1 MSLNPLNELKRRLE
15 DDTTALPKR
24 LCLARNVVHSHYF
37 PAAPKERVVA
47 EWLNGLTKL
56 NKLNGGEL
64 KSITGWL
71 SAGDGLSSDLKSKLI
86 QCNPLKLEEV
96 QSILDFVEN
105 EKISKQ
111 VTEHIDENLIISVT
125 LLQTLSTQNEDRT
138 KINALI
144 QRILKNLVK
153 HYKESKK
160 KLEFIIKFLDGKNL
174 ETIFGLLD
182 TDNHNSIIE
191 VCQNIL
197 FPVNKK
203 SFFVS
208 FLQTLIRKDNIDDLI
223 AEKGDNIQS
232 VLKIMSA
239 FFEFPSN
246 RTTKDHN
253 FLCNFVD
260 VFVSCFQGENQ
271 LIFAFYIMVSNSLN
285 MPQNYLTP
293 NSAMPSIIFEENNDK
308 IKRSIFLRM
317 LKILLQ
323 NEVDITTRLTDTFG
337 EKISKAET
345 RKNFSMFIQGVLM
358 GLLKLEGKPDKTTM
372 NIINTA
378 LKLDPM
384 LIEQKMDQILPP
396 IMAAKKN
403 SSAIMETYTSMLKCL
418 LQTLFKLSRGTSFIT
433 QILPNVKLILEASN
447 TEQFGLI
454 QKKDDS
460 EKIKSKIITG
470 NDVMP
475 KECVDM
481 YGKWTSEL
489 MFRQNS
495 ELLVS
500 LQKDFEIH
508 CLMMLEEGFVSPSII
523 TLCEVLSAILSSF
536 FENSK
541 MADHTVPR
549 HIAEDFWNS
558 YRKFENECLK
568 KLGECVLKLNY
579 CLNLKYGNIKVDVRT
594 DSGCDIYD
602 FNAILPCLSGEQ
614 WATLAGKVKDEA
626 RVLLDHLVASKV
638 LASELLASQSQDNE
652 SSNKS
657 YLIKQ
662 LTSSDVLENEIY
674 IKKIVFANLQKSQA
688 KQLAKHLVKL
698 CINEEDTDVLERNSA
713 LNNRILLNAL
723 VIDTLK
729 NTIKC
734 FDNTEALSKAMT
746 KTDFD
751 LTLFLK
757 NVDVKDLFSQIRMHT
772 EETDVSKCVQVLKQ
786 LPIYY
791 LEEKYQL
798 ISLFVLLLVKNSS
811 SKKLKRIV
819 DNILQSLY
827 ELSPKNPDLY
837 KIFPVDFIFSFEDKT
852 VIDLLTLKIKT
863 SNNLLLL
870 KSTLETGVKKVKTDS
885 AIVKNIVQIL
895 LAKQTS
901 TNTSSIEYFCDPVF
915 QISCLILP
923 IIAKEKKAIT
933 TSAFRS
939 ILANL
944 QEKIHKAML
953 DAFKNIDF
961 GRNSSLLAN
970 QTGNPEDSM
979 VVSDNTMAALNA
991 MEAYSL
997 TLSKYCETNDTGEI
1011 KNLEC
1016 LWSGLEFF
1024 MQNAS
1029 SIHLL
1034 NVVLRYIKKLE
1045 THDLFKDK
1053 DKLFLQIWRS
1063 LRDRLLIVHDHRQ
1076 KGRMSEN
1083 CLENIGVALKFL
1095 WELSSVE
1102 CFGKHF
1108 VGDLS
1113 NLATIKDVQT
1123 LKEDESATTI
1133 LTSHRVAKYL
1143 STQCLKANI
1152 IGPKCA
1158 ALSKLMYRI
1167 SKNLRHWIQDNF
1179 EYSLELKGE
1188 KIVREEKEI
1197 LVEDAACDLLTN
1209 GLEILSEVI
1218 FASKRITLDYKFL
1231 DSIFELQHLIHCILG
1246 CNTKRIRCTV
1256 SWPAFFKLYRGSLT
1270 AQLDRQVEDKMA
1282 EAAHSIEKLTD
1293 SICKK
1298 KTHIS
1303 RLAAYTVADI
1313 SSWIE
1318 RTAPSKMVR
1327 QHLENSVVLLI
1338 QASDSTHA
1346 MAFLRRALAGS
1357 PGQMTMTNLYSMYKS
1372 YVKQLKRRLEDDTTA
1387 LPKRLCLARNV
1398 VHSHYFPAAPKER
1411 VVAEWL
1417 NGLTK
1422 LNKLN
1427 GGELKSITGWLSA
1440 GNDVMPKECV
1450 DMYGKWTSEL
1460 MFRQNSELLVSL
1472 QKDFEIHCLMML
1484 EEGFVSPS
1492 IITLCEVL
1500 SAILSSFFENS
1511 KMADHTVP
1519 RHIAEDFWNSYRK
1532 FENEC
1537 LKKLGECVLKLNYA
1551 SGVTVSDACKT
1562 TYEEIKKDKKHRYV
1576 VFYIRDEKQIDVETV
1591 GERNA
1596 EYDQFLE
1603 HLQQGGTGECRYG
1616 LFDFEYTHQCQG
1628 TSEASKKQKLFLMS
1642 SFDALKKSL
1651 VGVQKYIQATDLSE
1665 ASQEAVEEKLRATDR
1680 Q

>member
-86 QCNPLKLEEV
+86 QIVSEFVQCNPLKLEEV

-579 CLNLKYGNIKVDVRT
+579 NPPLMKSFLQLCVSFSRLKCLNLKYGNIKVDVRT

-1024 MQNAS
+1024 MQNAIQTVQNPESKNPHIES

-1270 AQLDRQVEDKMA
+1270 VLNSLLVARAEILEDRWPCYLQCYRALVFCLCERASSQAQLDRQVEDKMA

-1357 PGQMTMTNLYSMYKS
+1357 PGQMTMTNLYSMYKRYHK
-1372 YVKQLKRRLEDDTTA
+1372 YV
-1387 LPKRLCLARNV
+1387 
-1398 VHSHYFPAAPKER
+1398 
-1411 VVAEWL
+1411 
-1417 NGLTK
+1417 
-1422 LNKLN
+1422 
-1427 GGELKSITGWLSA
+1427 
-1440 GNDVMPKECV
+1440 GN
-1450 DMYGKWTSEL
+1450 
-1460 MFRQNSELLVSL
+1460 
-1472 QKDFEIHCLMML
+1472 
-1484 EEGFVSPS
+1484 
-1492 IITLCEVL
+1492 
-1500 SAILSSFFENS
+1500 A
-1511 KMADHTVP
+1511 
-1519 RHIAEDFWNSYRK
+1519 
-1532 FENEC
+1532 
-1537 LKKLGECVLKLNYA
+1537 
-1551 SGVTVSDACKT
+1551 
-1562 TYEEIKKDKKHRYV
+1562 
-1576 VFYIRDEKQIDVETV
+1576 
-1591 GERNA
+1591 
-1596 EYDQFLE
+1596 
-1603 HLQQGGTGECRYG
+1603 
-1616 LFDFEYTHQCQG
+1616 
-1628 TSEASKKQKLFLMS
+1628 
-1642 SFDALKKSL
+1642 
-1651 VGVQKYIQATDLSE
+1651 
-1665 ASQEAVEEKLRATDR
+1665 
-1680 Q
+1680 

>member
-86 QCNPLKLEEV
+86 QIVSEFVQCNPLKLEEV

-579 CLNLKYGNIKVDVRT
+579 
-594 DSGCDIYD
+594 
-602 FNAILPCLSGEQ
+602 
-614 WATLAGKVKDEA
+614 
-626 RVLLDHLVASKV
+626 
-638 LASELLASQSQDNE
+638 
-652 SSNKS
+652 
-657 YLIKQ
+657 
-662 LTSSDVLENEIY
+662 
-674 IKKIVFANLQKSQA
+674 
-688 KQLAKHLVKL
+688 
-698 CINEEDTDVLERNSA
+698 
-713 LNNRILLNAL
+713 
-723 VIDTLK
+723 
-729 NTIKC
+729 
-734 FDNTEALSKAMT
+734 
-746 KTDFD
+746 
-751 LTLFLK
+751 
-757 NVDVKDLFSQIRMHT
+757 
-772 EETDVSKCVQVLKQ
+772 
-786 LPIYY
+786 
-791 LEEKYQL
+791 
-798 ISLFVLLLVKNSS
+798 
-811 SKKLKRIV
+811 
-819 DNILQSLY
+819 
-827 ELSPKNPDLY
+827 
-837 KIFPVDFIFSFEDKT
+837 
-852 VIDLLTLKIKT
+852 
-863 SNNLLLL
+863 
-870 KSTLETGVKKVKTDS
+870 
-885 AIVKNIVQIL
+885 
-895 LAKQTS
+895 
-901 TNTSSIEYFCDPVF
+901 
-915 QISCLILP
+915 
-923 IIAKEKKAIT
+923 
-933 TSAFRS
+933 
-939 ILANL
+939 
-944 QEKIHKAML
+944 
-953 DAFKNIDF
+953 
-961 GRNSSLLAN
+961 
-970 QTGNPEDSM
+970 
-979 VVSDNTMAALNA
+979 
-991 MEAYSL
+991 
-997 TLSKYCETNDTGEI
+997 
-1011 KNLEC
+1011 
-1016 LWSGLEFF
+1016 
-1024 MQNAS
+1024 
-1029 SIHLL
+1029 
-1034 NVVLRYIKKLE
+1034 
-1045 THDLFKDK
+1045 
-1053 DKLFLQIWRS
+1053 
-1063 LRDRLLIVHDHRQ
+1063 
-1076 KGRMSEN
+1076 
-1083 CLENIGVALKFL
+1083 
-1095 WELSSVE
+1095 
-1102 CFGKHF
+1102 
-1108 VGDLS
+1108 
-1113 NLATIKDVQT
+1113 DVQT

-1246 CNTKRIRCTV
+1246 CNTKRIR
-1256 SWPAFFKLYRGSLT
+1256 
-1270 AQLDRQVEDKMA
+1270 
-1282 EAAHSIEKLTD
+1282 LTD

-1327 QHLENSVVLLI
+1327 QHLENSVVI
-1338 QASDSTHA
+1338 
-1346 MAFLRRALAGS
+1346 
-1357 PGQMTMTNLYSMYKS
+1357 
-1372 YVKQLKRRLEDDTTA
+1372 
-1387 LPKRLCLARNV
+1387 
-1398 VHSHYFPAAPKER
+1398 
-1411 VVAEWL
+1411 
-1417 NGLTK
+1417 
-1422 LNKLN
+1422 
-1427 GGELKSITGWLSA
+1427 
-1440 GNDVMPKECV
+1440 V
-1450 DMYGKWTSEL
+1450 DL
-1460 MFRQNSELLVSL
+1460 
-1472 QKDFEIHCLMML
+1472 
-1484 EEGFVSPS
+1484 
-1492 IITLCEVL
+1492 
-1500 SAILSSFFENS
+1500 
-1511 KMADHTVP
+1511 
-1519 RHIAEDFWNSYRK
+1519 
-1532 FENEC
+1532 
-1537 LKKLGECVLKLNYA
+1537 
-1551 SGVTVSDACKT
+1551 
-1562 TYEEIKKDKKHRYV
+1562 
-1576 VFYIRDEKQIDVETV
+1576 
-1591 GERNA
+1591 
-1596 EYDQFLE
+1596 
-1603 HLQQGGTGECRYG
+1603 
-1616 LFDFEYTHQCQG
+1616 
-1628 TSEASKKQKLFLMS
+1628 
-1642 SFDALKKSL
+1642 
-1651 VGVQKYIQATDLSE
+1651 
-1665 ASQEAVEEKLRATDR
+1665 
-1680 Q
+1680 